1 MNIVGY
7 IGVIVHSLSPFK
19 NLLSKTSPM
28 IVIGFSIT
36 SCGVNIFISCAGLFG
51 MRVNK
56 VDKESNL

>member
-1 MNIVGY
+1 
-7 IGVIVHSLSPFK
+7 
-19 NLLSKTSPM
+19 M